1 MALTTSQPNE
11 QFPYLSLTMAMAPRI
26 GTDNI
31 QTMVSVLLKPYSISE
46 DGAVIVGEAER
57 SMVWSDV
64 FTAVYTD
71 PALATFVGK
80 FLTAAQEFI
89 NAKGL

>member
-1 MALTTSQPNE
+1 MALTTSIPNE

-31 QTMVSVLLKPYSISE
+31 QTMVSVLLKPYSIAE
-46 DGAVIVGEAER
+46 DGTVTVGEAEK

-64 FTAVYTD
+64 FTAVSAD

-80 FLTAAQEFI
+80 FLGIAQDFI